1 MQFQFPAHSHTWE
14 QAQHKRPAAHLA
26 CGARLHRSP
35 SHIQTSKAQTGQT
48 QPSDPRSAQSSLT
61 NRQLFSNIEA
71 ENSNKTQN
79 LSACIG
85 RPAHCGNRIVHQ
97 LHRCT
102 WSKGGSP
109 ASYPSYINGAIDA
122 AWAQFDQSCHHEPML
137 SSEAPLLVLQRV
149 SRDGQIARI
158 SVLQGQFS
166 ADIIGW
172 YRGSVGLQPRHC
184 RQTRAG
190 HENYFRVIRLLFEI
204 NS

>member
-1 MQFQFPAHSHTWE
+1 LKLKIAT
-14 QAQHKRPAAHLA
+14 KLRPCQLA
-26 CGARLHRSP
+26 SVVLP
-35 SHIQTSKAQTGQT
+35 
-48 QPSDPRSAQSSLT
+48 
-61 NRQLFSNIEA
+61 
-71 ENSNKTQN
+71 
-79 LSACIG
+79 
-85 RPAHCGNRIVHQ
+85 IVEI
-97 LHRCT
+97 
-102 WSKGGSP
+102 
-109 ASYPSYINGAIDA
+109 ASYTNSTGVHGRREGLQHHTPHINGAIDA